1 MGFFPKLTWAS
12 LQVCII
18 LSPKEWPG
26 VLPLVVSM
34 ELVCVCER
42 MCALALEQESRMG
55 NEGRPGRATSCH
67 GLIQE

>member
-1 MGFFPKLTWAS
+1 MARGAAS
-12 LQVCII
+12 GSVNGTC
-18 LSPKEWPG
+18 
-26 VLPLVVSM
+26 
-34 ELVCVCER
+34 VCVCER